1 MTRLSFG
8 PLRTRPTPQQARAV
22 ARVHVILQ
30 ATADMLSTRA
40 PQDISTT
47 AIAAHAGIP
56 VSSIY
61 RYFPTVEDLL
71 RELYLQTAG
80 ELRAKL
86 FAIFDDR
93 QAHPR
98 WQDRLRA
105 SLEMQ
110 RRYLAQH
117 PYYRPLLMLFMVSRG
132 PLALEDEE
140 HDELVTF
147 LHTRWAQGED
157 GFHGGDA
164 RVVAN
169 TTIQIAL
176 AMEDLIAAQK
186 DRDASRPYSVELSR
200 LLEGYLSSYLSN
212 DAQATVSDRPA

>member
-1 MTRLSFG
+1 MNDLTFG
-8 PLRTRPTPQQARAV
+8 PLRSRDTPRQARAV
-22 ARVHVILQ
+22 ARVHAILH
-30 ATADMLSTRA
+30 ATADILGTRA
-40 PQDISTT
+40 PQELTTT

-61 RYFPTVEDLL
+61 RYFPTLEDLL

-80 ELRAKL
+80 ELREKL
-86 FAIFDDR
+86 FAIFTDT

-98 WQDRLRA
+98 WQDRLHA
-105 SLEMQ
+105 VVATQ
-110 RRYLAQH
+110 RDYLARH
-117 PYYRPLLMLFMVSRG
+117 PYYRPLLILFMVNRG
-132 PLALEDEE
+132 PLAVEDEE

-147 LHTRWAQGED
+147 LHDRWSQGGD

-186 DRDASRPYSVELSR
+186 DRDASRPYSAALSEV
-200 LLEGYLSSYLSN
+200 LEGYLSAYLSN
-212 DAQATVSDRPA
+212 DS